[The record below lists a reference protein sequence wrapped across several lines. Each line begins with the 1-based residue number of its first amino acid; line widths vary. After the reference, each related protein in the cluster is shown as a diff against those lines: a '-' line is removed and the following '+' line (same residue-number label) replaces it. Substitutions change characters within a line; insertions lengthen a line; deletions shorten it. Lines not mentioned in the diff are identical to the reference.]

1 MARRPSKTAPKRTPR
16 PAAPKP
22 PAQVYTGLDDVDD
35 DDDPGECDEHPEFLS
50 GPQRRKTDGKADE

>member
-1 MARRPSKTAPKRTPR
+1 VARRPSKPAPSRKPR

-22 PAQVYTGLDDVDD
+22 PASVYTGLDDDED

-50 GPQRRKTDGKADE
+50 RKPQGEKRGEE